1 MKADTSLRS
10 IKEEDDED
18 DEDGDDVDAEDVK
31 EEEEEKE
38 EVSTPMGSFTS
49 TMTPLRGEAFRL
61 LTWYRAK
68 MLTGIVFEVLFF
80 WNDQNNNYNCYKYTF
95 QLHFHKTPNVTKVP
109 IPSG

>member
-10 IKEEDDED
+10 IKEEDDK
-18 DEDGDDVDAEDVK
+18 DGDDVDAEDVK
-31 EEEEEKE
+31 EEE

-61 LTWYRAK
+61 LTWYRAN
-68 MLTGIVFEVLFF
+68 MLTEIVFEALFF

-95 QLHFHKTPNVTKVP
+95 QLHFHNTSNVTKVP

>member
-18 DEDGDDVDAEDVK
+18 GDDVEAEDVK
-31 EEEEEKE
+31 EEEEKEEKE

-68 MLTGIVFEVLFF
+68 SLTRIVFKVLFF
-80 WNDQNNNYNCYKYTF
+80 WNNNNCYKYNYIFTIH
-95 QLHFHKTPNVTKVP
+95 QT
-109 IPSG
+109 

>member
-10 IKEEDDED
+10 IKEED

-68 MLTGIVFEVLFF
+68 VFNVLFF
-80 WNDQNNNYNCYKYTF
+80 WDDQNNNYNCYKYTF
-95 QLHFHKTPNVTKVP
+95 QLHFHNTSNVTKLI

>member
-18 DEDGDDVDAEDVK
+18 RDDVDAEDVK
-31 EEEEEKE
+31 EEEEKE
-38 EVSTPMGSFTS
+38 EASTPMGSFTS

-68 MLTGIVFEVLFF
+68 VFFLLERSK
-80 WNDQNNNYNCYKYTF
+80 Q
-95 QLHFHKTPNVTKVP
+95 QL
-109 IPSG
+109 

>member
-10 IKEEDDED
+10 IKEED

-31 EEEEEKE
+31 EEEEK
-38 EVSTPMGSFTS
+38 VSTPMGSFTS

-68 MLTGIVFEVLFF
+68 MLTGIVFKALFF
-80 WNDQNNNYNCYKYTF
+80 WNDQKNYNTVNCYKYNYIF
-95 QLHFHKTPNVTKVP
+95 TKHQT
-109 IPSG
+109 

>member
-18 DEDGDDVDAEDVK
+18 GDDVDAEDVK
-31 EEEEEKE
+31 EEEEEEKE

-61 LTWYRAK
+61 LTWYRAN
-68 MLTGIVFEVLFF
+68 MLTEIVFEALLERSK
-80 WNDQNNNYNCYKYTF
+80 Q
-95 QLHFHKTPNVTKVP
+95 QL
-109 IPSG
+109 

>member
-10 IKEEDDED
+10 IKEEDDEG
-18 DEDGDDVDAEDVK
+18 GDDVDDAEDVK
-31 EEEEEKE
+31 EEEEE

-68 MLTGIVFEVLFF
+68 MLMGIVFEARFF
-80 WNDQNNNYNCYKYTF
+80 WNDQNNNCNCYKYTF
-95 QLHFHKTPNVTKVP
+95 QLHFHKTKQKFQFQAAKE
-109 IPSG
+109 

>member
-18 DEDGDDVDAEDVK
+18 GDDVDAEDVK
-31 EEEEEKE
+31 EEEEKE

-61 LTWYRAK
+61 LTWYRAN
-68 MLTGIVFEVLFF
+68 MLTEIVFEALLERSK
-80 WNDQNNNYNCYKYTF
+80 Q
-95 QLHFHKTPNVTKVP
+95 QL
-109 IPSG
+109 

>member
-18 DEDGDDVDAEDVK
+18 RDDVDGAEDVK
-31 EEEEEKE
+31 EEEEE

-61 LTWYRAK
+61 LTWYRAN
-68 MLTGIVFEVLFF
+68 MLTGIVFEALFF

-95 QLHFHKTPNVTKVP
+95 QLHFHNTSNVTKVP

>member
-10 IKEEDDED
+10 IKEED

-68 MLTGIVFEVLFF
+68 SLNGVLFKALFF

>member
-10 IKEEDDED
+10 IKEED

-61 LTWYRAK
+61 LT
-68 MLTGIVFEVLFF
+68 
-80 WNDQNNNYNCYKYTF
+80 
-95 QLHFHKTPNVTKVP
+95 
-109 IPSG
+109 

>member
-10 IKEEDDED
+10 IKDEENED
-18 DEDGDDVDAEDVK
+18 WDDVDDAEDVK
-31 EEEEEKE
+31 EEEEEEE

-68 MLTGIVFEVLFF
+68 SLTGVLFKALFF

-95 QLHFHKTPNVTKVP
+95 QLHFHKTSNVTKVP